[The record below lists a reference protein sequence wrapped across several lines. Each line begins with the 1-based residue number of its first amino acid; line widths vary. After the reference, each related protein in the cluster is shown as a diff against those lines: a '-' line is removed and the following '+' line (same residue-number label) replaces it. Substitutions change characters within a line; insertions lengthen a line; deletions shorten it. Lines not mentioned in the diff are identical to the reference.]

1 MAEPEQELITEETES
16 EESESEH
23 PDRPSDNP
31 SVGRCIRAWNR
42 AYQKKLKELDED
54 EDDFEAE
61 EAGKHA
67 YLRAM
72 PPLAGYENIRD
83 FIACV
88 TYAEVVEI
96 ILPLNA
102 ARYLEGA
109 KIALGALRHEAKP
122 LRTTAR

>member
-1 MAEPEQELITEETES
+1 MAEPEQRFINEETES
-16 EESESEH
+16 EEPESEH

-31 SVGRCIRAWNR
+31 SVARCIRAWNR
-42 AYQKKLKELDED
+42 AYHKKLKELDED

-61 EAGKHA
+61 EAGKRS

-88 TYAEVVEI
+88 TYAEVAEL

-109 KIALGALRHEAKP
+109 KVALGALRHEAKP
-122 LRTTAR
+122 LRT